1 MASDMAQFSVA
12 LNRNRGC
19 HYAPIAPCTLFC
31 REKFI
36 LFIRRP
42 PSVKEC
48 LSSVVSRQ
56 ALKTSFLRF
65 CWKQFANL
73 NSNIIYFRR

>member
-1 MASDMAQFSVA
+1 MAYDMAQFSVA
-12 LNRNRGC
+12 LNRNRGF
-19 HYAPIAPCTLFC
+19 HYAPIAPCTPFC

-42 PSVKEC
+42 REAFVKEC

-56 ALKTSFLRF
+56 ALKT
-65 CWKQFANL
+65 
-73 NSNIIYFRR
+73 

>member
-12 LNRNRGC
+12 LNRNRDC
-19 HYAPIAPCTLFC
+19 HYAPVAPCTPFG

-42 PSVKEC
+42 REAFVKEC
-48 LSSVVSRQ
+48 LSSLVSRQ
-56 ALKTSFLRF
+56 ALKSSFGNRSL
-65 CWKQFANL
+65 
-73 NSNIIYFRR
+73 I